1 MKKFVKF
8 LAVIFAIFY
17 AISCEYD
24 DKFIIEEKDGFSTVV
39 KIDTVYSSSGNSGI
53 QISNFLDIDY
63 SNSYTPGDIFQNSYT
78 VWNGLN
84 GTNGLDA
91 RVEITRLEPN
101 SDCAIGSLLIQSYSG
116 NNLISS
122 LTFCLPANGSDGF
135 SPVMKVDS
143 YCEGELTGNLLSF
156 FLDLDR
162 NNKVSVGDS
171 YMGGFIVF
179 NGKDGADGQ
188 NGESPK
194 VTFNVVQ
201 SNCESGKSL
210 VITSSLGGK
219 VISTT
224 SFCIPRDGI
233 DGQNGQDGVDG
244 QNGYSPVIKS
254 CPYYNSYRETIGQVV
269 SFYWDRDRNGVYSSG
284 DKYLNSILI
293 LNGEDGK
300 PASALVCLTLEYDFQ
315 GAKATYFSST
325 GFVLNGFL
333 FSEADGALYLHSSC
347 GSLLFPPFIDN
358 VDLLSLVFNYGS
370 KNSYDIVVKAV
381 YADKTEEVIEEFHLE
396 GNPNFQKNTYSTY
409 SLFQYHANLED
420 IKFKNIKQIKVEVE
434 RDGSKKC
441 VPEDFYIDQVI
452 INLLDR
458 NH

>member
-1 MKKFVKF
+1 M
-8 LAVIFAIFY
+8 
-17 AISCEYD
+17 
-24 DKFIIEEKDGFSTVV
+24 
-39 KIDTVYSSSGNSGI
+39 
-53 QISNFLDIDY
+53 
-63 SNSYTPGDIFQNSYT
+63 
-78 VWNGLN
+78 
-84 GTNGLDA
+84 
-91 RVEITRLEPN
+91 
-101 SDCAIGSLLIQSYSG
+101 
-116 NNLISS
+116 
-122 LTFCLPANGSDGF
+122 
-135 SPVMKVDS
+135 
-143 YCEGELTGNLLSF
+143 
-156 FLDLDR
+156 
-162 NNKVSVGDS
+162 
-171 YMGGFIVF
+171 
-179 NGKDGADGQ
+179 
-188 NGESPK
+188 
-194 VTFNVVQ
+194 
-201 SNCESGKSL
+201 
-210 VITSSLGGK
+210 
-219 VISTT
+219 
-224 SFCIPRDGI
+224 
-233 DGQNGQDGVDG
+233 
-244 QNGYSPVIKS
+244 
-254 CPYYNSYRETIGQVV
+254 
-269 SFYWDRDRNGVYSSG
+269 YSSG

-293 LNGEDGK
+293 LNGKDGK
-300 PASALVCLTLEYDFQ
+300 PASALVCLTFEYDFQ

-370 KNSYDIVVKAV
+370 KNPYDIVVKAV